1 MMIRKRDDEG
11 DENEGSGKREIITE
25 RGKRERGRQGRN
37 IQRNMKVNRRKGET
51 EEVERGR
58 EKRRIKVEI
67 DRIGNVENVKKSG
80 VKRKK

>member
-37 IQRNMKVNRRKGET
+37 I
-51 EEVERGR
+51 
-58 EKRRIKVEI
+58 
-67 DRIGNVENVKKSG
+67 
-80 VKRKK
+80 